1 VNTIDKL
8 SLRGTK
14 WLRGAAEANPEIP
27 RAARNKLRNPMRLPR
42 FARNDSSI
50 HVHLFMTFTIF
61 MKMIPEE
68 LVEETDK
75 EDNGSMFEYSC

>member
-1 VNTIDKL
+1 MEILIVNAIDKL

-50 HVHLFMTFTIF
+50 HVHLFMTFTIA
-61 MKMIPEE
+61 MQIAKCKI
-68 LVEETDK
+68 ET
-75 EDNGSMFEYSC
+75 